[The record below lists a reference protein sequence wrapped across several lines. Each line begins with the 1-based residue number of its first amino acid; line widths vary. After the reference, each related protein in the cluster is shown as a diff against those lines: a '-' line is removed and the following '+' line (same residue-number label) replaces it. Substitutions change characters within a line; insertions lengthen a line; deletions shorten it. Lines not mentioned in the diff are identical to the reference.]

1 MIFNSYSIFNFRDL
15 FFFFLFQN
23 LVQLLYYLYYTVR
36 SY

>member
-15 FFFFLFQN
+15 FFFLFQN